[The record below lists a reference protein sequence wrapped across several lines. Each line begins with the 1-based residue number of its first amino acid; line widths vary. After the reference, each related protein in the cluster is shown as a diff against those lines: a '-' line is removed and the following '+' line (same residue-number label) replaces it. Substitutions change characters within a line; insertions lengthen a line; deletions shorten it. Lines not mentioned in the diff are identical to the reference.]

1 MAGWLAADAG
11 KGTEG
16 WKETFFAFFFFPILN
31 NSGKSEQKVSDL
43 PVSAPVT
50 AKHTPGAR

>member
-16 WKETFFAFFFFPILN
+16 WKETFFAFFFFPN
-31 NSGKSEQKVSDL
+31 FEQQWQVR
-43 PVSAPVT
+43 
-50 AKHTPGAR
+50 AKGVRPSCFCTSHS